1 MKSELG
7 MWCLRMKIVLFYPP
21 NNEEYGLFENAQPL
35 DYPLGLCYIAAV
47 LEKRG
52 HEVKIFDLDHDKRF
66 NGIKSAESIILNEK
80 PDIVGISCLTYNR
93 KGAFRITK
101 IAKNINSNIKVIIGG
116 PHATFFPE
124 QIAEHVPVDFV
135 ITGEAEPTIDELMA
149 SLEENKDFDQIP
161 GLAFKDKDGNI
172 RVNKTREWS
181 VDINSLLMPA
191 HHHFADQIREK
202 KWAHVIG
209 NRGCPF
215 GCNFCSTTYFW
226 GLRTRK
232 RDPKNVIDE
241 VEDLV
246 KKYGVEDIY
255 FEDDTFSIDQEWAK
269 EICEEII
276 RRGLKIRW
284 QAITRF
290 NCITKELLSA
300 MKESGCERLTFGL
313 ESGAAKILNNLHK
326 GLNKDIVI
334 KGFELLKD
342 SGIEVGLF
350 MMVGNPGE
358 NEETVKE
365 TCELFDTVGYY
376 DVESISI
383 LQLFPNTPFY
393 YMAREKGLISDDF
406 WIKDDAPIPYY
417 LGEHDLR
424 ALQKYA
430 LDIILHCQKKKGL
443 KNLIKFS
450 ATAGKRIAIRKAKEI
465 KQMCIA

>member
-1 MKSELG
+1 
-7 MWCLRMKIVLFYPP
+7 MKIVLFYPP
-21 NNEEYGLFENAQPL
+21 NNEEYGIFEDAQPL
-35 DYPLGLCYIAAV
+35 DYPLGLCYITAV

-52 HEVKIFDLDHDKRF
+52 HEVKIFDLAHDKKLK
-66 NGIKSAESIILNEK
+66 GLSSVELLIKQEK

-93 KGAFRITK
+93 KGAFRIAWITK
-101 IAKNINSNIKVIIGG
+101 SIDSNIKVWIGG

-124 QIAEHVPVDFV
+124 QILQHIPSVDIV
-135 ITGEAEPTIDELMA
+135 VTGESEDTVDELTEAMA
-149 SLEENKDFDQIP
+149 NKKSIENIA
-161 GLAFKDKDGNI
+161 GIAFRGENGSI
-172 RVNKTREWS
+172 TVNKSREWS
-181 VDINSLLMPA
+181 SDINSLPMPA
-191 HHHFADQIREK
+191 HHQFADQIREK

-241 VEDLV
+241 VEHLV
-246 KKYGVEDIY
+246 REYGVENIY
-255 FEDDTFSIDQEWAK
+255 FEDDTFSIDQEWAR
-269 EICEEII
+269 EICEEIL
-276 RRGLKIRW
+276 RRNLKIKW

-290 NCITKELLSA
+290 NCITKELLA
-300 MKESGCERLTFGL
+300 IMKESGCERLTFGL

-326 GLNKDIVI
+326 GLNKQVVI

-358 NEETVKE
+358 DEETVKE

-376 DVESISI
+376 DVDSISV

-406 WIKDDAPIPYY
+406 WVKEDAPIPYY

-424 ALQKYA
+424 TLQKYA
-430 LDIILHCQKKKGL
+430 LQIIVYCQKKKGV
-443 KNLIKFS
+443 KNFVKFS
-450 ATAGKRIAIRKAKEI
+450 VNAGKRITIRKVKEF